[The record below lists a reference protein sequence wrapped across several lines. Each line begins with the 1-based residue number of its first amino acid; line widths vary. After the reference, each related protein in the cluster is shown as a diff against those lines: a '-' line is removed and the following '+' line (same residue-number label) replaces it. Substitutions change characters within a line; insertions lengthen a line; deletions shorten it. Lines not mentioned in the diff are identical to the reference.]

1 MNRRIQ
7 AAVLSV
13 LIPTSLQCARDH
25 EPTPSAAEAYSEVKM
40 QLLEPLEVVDK
51 VALLENFVDAYPDCP
66 ETVQALNSLAWNL
79 RFKLDDPARARV
91 VLEDSLERVEDP
103 EIRFGVSLILYDVST
118 EAGTPVDLREI
129 VESLTEHRPL
139 RYVENL
145 NLVEPAAAAAHWEL
159 VFDVA
164 SAMEKQSTA
173 AEFRADYPDDEFS
186 DEQAEASAGR
196 RRARA
201 LTYSG
206 GALMHLGRYAE
217 ASAVFERAASLTSL
231 NCAGFQDSP
240 LYRYW
245 ARYELEQGNPERAT
259 ELVAPEAIMGENE
272 SAREILKAAYL
283 ALGGSEDGF
292 GEYCRVLREKI
303 AKPVEDFTLLDYS
316 GKPVSLS
323 DKRGKVVLISIW
335 NPACGPCR
343 VELPALQGLWEKYRD
358 QGFEVIAIESYAET
372 EKAEKIIAD
381 LGLTFTCLENGTGDD
396 DLVWN
401 KFGISAY
408 PTSLL
413 IDREGRLMY
422 YHLGYETGDEQ
433 RTETELLTLL

>member
-1 MNRRIQ
+1 VI
-7 AAVLSV
+7 

-25 EPTPSAAEAYSEVKM
+25 EPTRSAAEAYSEVKM

-79 RFKLDDPARARV
+79 RFNLDDSARARA
-91 VLEDSLERVEDP
+91 VLEDSLERIEDP

-118 EAGTPVDLREI
+118 EVGTAVDLREI
-129 VESLTEHRPL
+129 AGSLAEHRPL

-145 NLVEPAAAAAHWEL
+145 NLVELAAAAANWEL
-159 VFDVA
+159 VFDLA
-164 SAMEKQSTA
+164 SAMEEQSTA
-173 AEFRADYPDDEFS
+173 GAFRADYPDDEIS
-186 DEQAEASAGR
+186 DELVEASVGR

-206 GALMHLGRYAE
+206 GALMHLGRFAE
-217 ASAVFERAASLTSL
+217 ASPVFERAASLTSV
-231 NCAGFQDSP
+231 NCAGLQDSP
-240 LYRYW
+240 LYRFW
-245 ARYELEQGNPERAT
+245 AQYELEQGNFERAAV
-259 ELVAPEAIMGENE
+259 LAAPEAIMGENE

-283 ALGGSEDGF
+283 ALGGTEDGF
-292 GEYCRVLREKI
+292 GDYCRELRERI
-303 AKPVEDFTLLDYS
+303 AKPLEDFTLLDYS

-323 DKRGKVVLISIW
+323 DMRGKVVLISIW

-343 VELPALQGLWEKYRD
+343 VELPALQGLWEEYRD
-358 QGFEVIAIESYAET
+358 DGFEVIAIESYAET
-372 EKAEKIIAD
+372 AKAEKIVAD

-396 DLVWN
+396 ELVWN
-401 KFGISAY
+401 QFGVSAY

-422 YHLGYETGDEQ
+422 YHLGYQTGDEQ